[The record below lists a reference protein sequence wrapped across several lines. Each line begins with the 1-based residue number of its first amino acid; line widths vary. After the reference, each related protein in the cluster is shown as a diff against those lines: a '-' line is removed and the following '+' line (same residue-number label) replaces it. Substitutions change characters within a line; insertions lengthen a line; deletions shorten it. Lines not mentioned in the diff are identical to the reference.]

1 MFRLEEHGYERNP
14 VSFVYTFTISRPVPT
29 GSGGR
34 VEIHTPGP
42 APHRPGVPV
51 KSLATIALLTVPVLG
66 GASVAS
72 ASVTIAAPTPPFVAS
87 VNSGENTGD
96 IDATDPV
103 PASGDGVLQGASDNG
118 SGPVK
123 CVTASRTPVSDG
135 SPITVSLPP
144 VAPFTIG
151 SLGGTQWK
159 NPPHTDPSW
168 RLGWY
173 SFRWLT
179 PLVQRA
185 VDDGQTASVRT
196 MVDQLLRFYRE
207 YPDPGRAIV
216 GWDEGNSLRRLES
229 VNCIYALTKDR
240 RLVAAMQTEANVL
253 FGDRYYGPP
262 YRSVHNHGLM
272 ANLRLIEAGTLV
284 GRNDWV
290 TRAEAR
296 VRSELGLAFSRNGT
310 SNEQSATY
318 QDVNAE
324 MWAQAADTLSGL
336 SPEGESDATVRQMR
350 ATVARARG
358 VAQWLTEPDG
368 NYVQI
373 GDSTNTKGKAA
384 PLRTERTFRD
394 DVAGFVAGRWSWNNP
409 ETTYYTLRYGPARY
423 GHGHPDKGAVTWS
436 TAGVR
441 VLVGSG
447 YFGYDTTDRFVRW
460 QQTPD
465 SANVAFPVGAK
476 MNRTSMNLV
485 SQAVRGRHHVWRVR
499 SNVYPRTHTRS
510 VNINDTTRSITVAD
524 HFAGRGNSDQM
535 WHLDPAWQ
543 LVSAPRNTKV
553 ATFRHPSGRTLEMRT
568 TGVLAS
574 AKKGGTNPVAGW
586 NFTKPGSRTAAWE
599 LRVRWYSGSAT
610 TTFTVR

>member
-1 MFRLEEHGYERNP
+1 M
-14 VSFVYTFTISRPVPT
+14 
-29 GSGGR
+29 
-34 VEIHTPGP
+34 
-42 APHRPGVPV
+42 
-51 KSLATIALLTVPVLG
+51 KSYAAIALLTAPVLAG
-66 GASVAS
+66 GTVAS
-72 ASVTIAAPTPPFVAS
+72 AAVAAPTPTPPATPGAA
-87 VNSGENTGD
+87 NSAATETTPGD
-96 IDATDPV
+96 LDATVQLDPL
-103 PASGDGVLQGASDNG
+103 ASLAGADEA
-118 SGPVK
+118 SGPVR
-123 CVTASRTPVSDG
+123 CVAASRTPVLDG
-135 SPITVSLPP
+135 EPITVTLPP

-151 SLGGTQWK
+151 TLGGTQWK

-185 VDDGQTASVRT
+185 VDDGQTASAKAL
-196 MVDQLLRFYRE
+196 VDQFLRFYRE

-216 GWDEGNSLRRLES
+216 GWDEGNSLRRLENL
-229 VNCIYALTKDR
+229 NCVYALTKDR

-253 FGDRYYGPP
+253 FGNRYYGPP
-262 YRSVHNHGLM
+262 YRPVHNHGLM

-284 GRNDWV
+284 GRSDWV
-290 TRAEAR
+290 TRAQAR
-296 VRSELGLAFSRNGT
+296 VRSELGLAFSKQGT

-318 QDVNAE
+318 QDINAE
-324 MWAQAADTLSGL
+324 MWAQAANTLAAL
-336 SPEGESDATVRQMR
+336 SPAGEQDSTVRQIR
-350 ATVARARG
+350 ANVARARA

-373 GDSTNTKGKAA
+373 GDSTNTKGKPA
-384 PLRTERTFRD
+384 PNRTEKFFRD
-394 DVAGFVAGRWSWNNP
+394 DAAGFAMGRWSWNDPN
-409 ETTYYTLRYGPARY
+409 TTYYTLRYGPARY

-460 QQTPD
+460 QQTPA
-465 SANVAFPVGAK
+465 SANVAFPVGAT
-476 MNRTSMNLV
+476 MNRTSMKML
-485 SQAVRGRHHVWRVR
+485 SQAVRSRHHVLRVT

-510 VNINDTTRSITVAD
+510 VNVNDTTQSITVAD
-524 HFAGRGNSDQM
+524 HFAGVGAADQM

-553 ATFRHPSGRTLEMRT
+553 ARFRHPSGKTLEMRT
-568 TGVLAS
+568 SAVLAS
-574 AKKGGTNPVAGW
+574 AKRGGTNPVTGW
-586 NFTKPGSRTAAWE
+586 NFPTTGERKAAWE
-599 LRVRWYSGSAT
+599 LRVRWSRGSAT